1 MKNKYKVVALVPL
14 EFSVEGS
21 SDSKEAIESVK
32 NIFEACRDDNDCA
45 DIVFDG
51 IEESLRH
58 DSIEYKV
65 EAAQPEPEVKAN
77 SDIRSVAS
85 DICDVFENYLDENGV
100 YIVCDD
106 ADEEQDRKANESGA
120 MLYGMEYWH
129 LVEDVEFR
137 VNHINAQYI
146 EGRKKL
152 VGVNEFELV
161 DDNVHVRSLGQ
172 KVEELQHRMLVNQI
186 REDMIA
192 HPLNYVDRFAMTDS
206 YETLCT
212 NAKHHYIDCSYDGIK
227 CFLYGKTGYSDAFNN
242 GAWLFTHPDLVAEFN
257 GEPLPEQ
264 ESNPE
269 FYKTDFWTKLA
280 SWIEANM
287 KGTSVERRQRLYNS
301 YISDRPIQHQLT
313 EYGLIAPD
321 GTWYACEFGEHAALA
336 GRIIMRNREAFGL
349 SDHEVLNMA
358 YDWSGKGLDFLYKR
372 S

>member
-1 MKNKYKVVALVPL
+1 MKTGIKSQIVIVSAVAAVLLIVMSVCAIAESITFEKVAALAASALALNKCCGILLNQGEKIMKNKYKVVALVPL

-32 NIFEACRDDNDCA
+32 NIFEACRNDNDCA

-137 VNHINAQYI
+137 VNHINAQYKLFTVFDI
-146 EGRKKL
+146 MEAFDKLLISKKL
-152 VGVNEFELV
+152 GDFVPSGENRYRLYAKILSCL
-161 DDNVHVRSLGQ
+161 RS
-172 KVEELQHRMLVNQI
+172 I
-186 REDMIA
+186 RE
-192 HPLNYVDRFAMTDS
+192 
-206 YETLCT
+206 
-212 NAKHHYIDCSYDGIK
+212 
-227 CFLYGKTGYSDAFNN
+227 
-242 GAWLFTHPDLVAEFN
+242 
-257 GEPLPEQ
+257 
-264 ESNPE
+264 
-269 FYKTDFWTKLA
+269 KL
-280 SWIEANM
+280 
-287 KGTSVERRQRLYNS
+287 
-301 YISDRPIQHQLT
+301 
-313 EYGLIAPD
+313 
-321 GTWYACEFGEHAALA
+321 
-336 GRIIMRNREAFGL
+336 
-349 SDHEVLNMA
+349 
-358 YDWSGKGLDFLYKR
+358 
-372 S
+372 

>member
-14 EFSVEGS
+14 EFSVEGN

-77 SDIRSVAS
+77 SDILSVAS

-137 VNHINAQYI
+137 VNHINGFLPTQTLLQNSMENRFLSRNPTRNSTKPI
-146 EGRKKL
+146 FGP
-152 VGVNEFELV
+152 
-161 DDNVHVRSLGQ
+161 SL
-172 KVEELQHRMLVNQI
+172 
-186 REDMIA
+186 
-192 HPLNYVDRFAMTDS
+192 PL
-206 YETLCT
+206 
-212 NAKHHYIDCSYDGIK
+212 
-227 CFLYGKTGYSDAFNN
+227 
-242 GAWLFTHPDLVAEFN
+242 
-257 GEPLPEQ
+257 
-264 ESNPE
+264 
-269 FYKTDFWTKLA
+269 
-280 SWIEANM
+280 
-287 KGTSVERRQRLYNS
+287 
-301 YISDRPIQHQLT
+301 
-313 EYGLIAPD
+313 GLKQ
-321 GTWYACEFGEHAALA
+321 T
-336 GRIIMRNREAFGL
+336 
-349 SDHEVLNMA
+349 
-358 YDWSGKGLDFLYKR
+358 
-372 S
+372 

>member
-14 EFSVEGS
+14 EFSVEEN

-137 VNHINAQYI
+137 VNHINAQYKLFTVFDI
-146 EGRKKL
+146 MEVFDKLLISKKL
-152 VGVNEFELV
+152 GDFVP
-161 DDNVHVRSLGQ
+161 S
-172 KVEELQHRMLVNQI
+172 
-186 REDMIA
+186 
-192 HPLNYVDRFAMTDS
+192 
-206 YETLCT
+206 
-212 NAKHHYIDCSYDGIK
+212 
-227 CFLYGKTGYSDAFNN
+227 
-242 GAWLFTHPDLVAEFN
+242 
-257 GEPLPEQ
+257 GE
-264 ESNPE
+264 
-269 FYKTDFWTKLA
+269 
-280 SWIEANM
+280 
-287 KGTSVERRQRLYNS
+287 
-301 YISDRPIQHQLT
+301 
-313 EYGLIAPD
+313 
-321 GTWYACEFGEHAALA
+321 
-336 GRIIMRNREAFGL
+336 NR
-349 SDHEVLNMA
+349 
-358 YDWSGKGLDFLYKR
+358 YR
-372 S
+372 